1 MVSPSFAGK
10 QAVNDD
16 ELDQVTAAGQPIIL
30 SSGNTSVIVAI
41 PITSIAQTIQTGSQL
56 NLRAL
61 ALNNVAGENQ
71 VANGIN
77 ISGAGNATA
86 LQQSNTITQ
95 SWGATSDIT
104 IVGVGAATGSL
115 PANCGGALI
124 CKVGTQVTTLPGVA
138 RRLSRTADVIITAGS
153 TAAVVYVPITN
164 IVASIDGGSQSSL
177 VALVVNNV
185 TGLNQVGN
193 GVNLLAATTT
203 LGVGGIDIGAANAT
217 VGGQQTNNLA
227 GYRGTPANFSRI
239 P

>member
-1 MVSPSFAGK
+1 
-10 QAVNDD
+10 
-16 ELDQVTAAGQPIIL
+16 
-30 SSGNTSVIVAI
+30 
-41 PITSIAQTIQTGSQL
+41 
-56 NLRAL
+56 
-61 ALNNVAGENQ
+61 
-71 VANGIN
+71 
-77 ISGAGNATA
+77 
-86 LQQSNTITQ
+86 
-95 SWGATSDIT
+95 
-104 IVGVGAATGSL
+104 
-115 PANCGGALI
+115 
-124 CKVGTQVTTLPGVA
+124 VGTQVTTLPGVA

>member
-16 ELDQVTAAGQPIIL
+16 ELDQVTAAGQPVIL
-30 SSGNTSVIVAI
+30 SSGNVSVIVAV

-77 ISGAGNATA
+77 ITGASNATA

-104 IVGVGAATGSL
+104 IVSAGAATGSL
-115 PANCGGALI
+115 PASCGGALI

-138 RRLSRTADVIITAGS
+138 RRLTRTGDIIINAGS
-153 TAAVVYVPITN
+153 TAAVVYVPLTN

-193 GVNLLAATTT
+193 GVNIAAGSIT
-203 LGVGGIDIGAANAT
+203 IGPDLTIPTAPTT
-217 VGGQQTNNLA
+217 VGGSQTNNLS
-227 GYRGTPANFSRI
+227 GYRGTPANFTRI